1 GLFVLRWLETNQSVS
16 LLAAAGCLFVATWI
30 PFENWFFCVVFSLFL
45 VYRFILDARM
55 GRLTGQAAT
64 VIVSALA
71 IASALRSVDMAASY
85 YVLVDLIPGMQG
97 WGYDFFWP
105 QIMHPDSFKY
115 AAGTPIPKI
124 NMVLL
129 ALNAFPFEIAAAVGG
144 MALFLKSNGRKAP
157 RVYLL
162 II

>member
-1 GLFVLRWLETNQSVS
+1 
-16 LLAAAGCLFVATWI
+16 
-30 PFENWFFCVVFSLFL
+30 
-45 VYRFILDARM
+45 
-55 GRLTGQAAT
+55 
-64 VIVSALA
+64 
-71 IASALRSVDMAASY
+71 MAASY
-85 YVLVDLIPGMQG
+85 YVLGDLIPGMQG

-105 QIMHPDSFKY
+105 RIMHPDSFKY

-129 ALNAFPFEIAAAVGG
+129 ALNAFPLEIAAAVGG

-162 II
+162 IIVTTILLFAAAFNGRLPDRKSVV